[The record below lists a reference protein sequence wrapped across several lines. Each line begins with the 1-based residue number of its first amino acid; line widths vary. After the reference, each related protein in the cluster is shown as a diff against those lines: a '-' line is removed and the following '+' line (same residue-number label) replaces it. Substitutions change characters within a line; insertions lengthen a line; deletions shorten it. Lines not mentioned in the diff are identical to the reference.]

1 MSAPARIFGGHIAAL
16 GVLRTLRRRGV
27 RAYVVDETSDI
38 IVGSRWYRPAERKLR
53 ETADSAVLAD
63 YLASLRLAGAVLVP
77 CSDNWALAV
86 AGLPE
91 PIRTRFPSC
100 MAARDT
106 VETFVD
112 KQRFGALVE
121 ELAIPHPRTHRLAHP
136 GDLDGLS
143 DAQLAD
149 AFLKPTDPQ
158 LHRRAFGTKGSFA
171 RSRADA
177 VRLLEAGRKAG
188 VKFVLQE
195 WIPGEMSAT
204 LLIEG
209 FVDSSGEVVGM
220 VARRRL
226 RVAPPM
232 IGNTVSSVSIPL
244 EEVAPALPHL
254 RRLLKATGYRG
265 AFNVEFKL
273 DVRDGQ
279 LKIIELNPRPA
290 WYVATIARAGLDI
303 PWAFYRDALGLPVE
317 RPTAYHAG
325 RYQLYEFRDA
335 LAVARYLRRF
345 RRPEG
350 AVLGPWLWGDHTV
363 FWWSDPL
370 PTFIGAWQIVDR
382 RLQAGRGGRG
392 RGGGAASRPLT

>member
-1 MSAPARIFGGHIAAL
+1 MTVPALIFGGHIAAL

-38 IVGSRWYRPAERKLR
+38 IVGSRWYRPAQRKLP
-53 ETADSAVLAD
+53 ETADSEVLAD
-63 YLASLRLAGAVLVP
+63 YLASLRLARAVLVP

-91 PIRTRFPSC
+91 PIRARFPSS
-100 MAARDT
+100 MATRDV

-121 ELAIPHPRTHRLAHP
+121 RLEIPHPRTRRLTGP
-136 GDLDGLS
+136 DDLDGLP
-143 DAQLAD
+143 DEQLAN

-177 VRLLEAGRKAG
+177 ARLLEAGRRVG
-188 VKFVLQE
+188 VEFVLQE

-232 IGNTVSSVSIPL
+232 IGNTVSSVTIPL

-254 RRLLKATGYRG
+254 QRLLEATCYRG

-290 WYVATIARAGLDI
+290 WYVATIASAGLDI
-303 PWAFYRDALGLPVE
+303 PWAFYRDALGLSVE
-317 RPTAYHAG
+317 RPSVYRTG

-350 AVLGPWLWGDHTV
+350 AVLAPWLWGDHTV
-363 FWWSDPL
+363 FWWSDPMPAL
-370 PTFIGAWQIVDR
+370 IGAWQILDR
-382 RLQAGRGGRG
+382 RWQARRGGSGRGAGRNRE
-392 RGGGAASRPLT
+392 PLT